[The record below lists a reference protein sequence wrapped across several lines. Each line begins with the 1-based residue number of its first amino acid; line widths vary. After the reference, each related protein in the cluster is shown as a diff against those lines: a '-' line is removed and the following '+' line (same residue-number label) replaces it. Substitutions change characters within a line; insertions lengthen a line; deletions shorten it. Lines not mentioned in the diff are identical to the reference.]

1 MAKRFTIMVV
11 PDRSSKVRR
20 LRISRTTAWVLISLA
35 MAMVALVIGTSIHYV
50 SVVQRLLENTRLRQ
64 QNVELRHQLVALLEK
79 VDSVQNVLDRV
90 ERFDTKLRAITQLH
104 DPKRHL
110 AQGPFQAT
118 PSTDGTMAGPEVD
131 PLINSIGA
139 NPHLAISLL
148 GKRVAELAAEAERRE
163 GSISQL
169 ETLLRSQRARL
180 DATPSI
186 WPARGWVTSGFGMRP
201 DPYTG
206 KPTMHHGLDIA
217 NQPGMPVMAPARGV
231 VVFAGNN
238 GGYGKTIVIDHGYGI
253 RTRYGHLNEIKA
265 RVGDR
270 IERGEIIGTIGNT
283 GRSTGPHLHYEVEV
297 NGIPED
303 PRGYIL
309 ED

>member
-20 LRISRTTAWVLISLA
+20 LRISRSTAWVVISLA
-35 MAMVALVIGTSIHYV
+35 TALVAVVVGTSIHYV

-64 QNVELRHQLVALLEK
+64 QNVELRNKLVALVEK
-79 VDSVQNVLDRV
+79 VDSIQTVLDRV
-90 ERFDTKLRAITQLH
+90 ERFDTKLRTITQLH

-110 AQGPFQAT
+110 AQGPFQAVANR
-118 PSTDGTMAGPEVD
+118 DGTIAASEVD

-139 NPHLAISLL
+139 HPHLAISLL

-169 ETLLRSQRARL
+169 ETILHSQRARL
-180 DATPSI
+180 DVTPSI

-206 KPTMHHGLDIA
+206 KPTMHHGIDIA

-231 VVFAGNN
+231 VVFAGTN
-238 GGYGKTIVIDHGYGI
+238 GGYGNTIVIDHGYGI
-253 RTRYGHLNEIKA
+253 RTRYGHLSKIKV
-265 RVGDR
+265 RVSDR
-270 IERGEIIGTIGNT
+270 VERGEIIGAIGNT

-303 PRGYIL
+303 PRDYIL